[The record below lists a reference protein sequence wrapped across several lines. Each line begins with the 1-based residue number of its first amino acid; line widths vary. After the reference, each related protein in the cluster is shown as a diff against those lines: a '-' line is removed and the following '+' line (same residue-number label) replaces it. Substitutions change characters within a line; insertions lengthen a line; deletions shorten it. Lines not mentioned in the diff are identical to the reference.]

1 MVVRLILV
9 LLCLLSALRCTGGE
23 PAKQPPNIIYIL
35 ADDLGYGEL
44 GSYGQKQIET
54 PNLDVLAANGMRFTQ
69 HYAGSPV
76 CAPSRCVLLTGKHSR
91 HAYIRANDE
100 WGDRGDVW
108 DFARAVVDLNLEGQR
123 PLPAGTRT
131 LGSHLQEAGYR
142 TGIVGK
148 WGLGAPLTE
157 GIPNRLGFDFFFGY
171 NCQRQAHTYYPR
183 HLWRNT
189 EKVWLDNALVVP
201 NTRLEQGEDPRD
213 PASYARYTLEQYA
226 PDLMLDEALAF
237 IEDSGDEP
245 FFLYFATPIPHV
257 PLQAPRQWVEH
268 YLNKFGD
275 EDPYTGDQNYFPHRY
290 PHAAYAAMVS
300 YLDSQ
305 VGRLIQRLKD
315 LGIYENTLVIFSSD
329 NGPTFNGGADSSF
342 FDSGGP
348 FRNERG
354 WGKAF
359 LHEAG
364 IRVPMIASWPG
375 RIRPGSETDH
385 LSAFHDVLPTLLEL
399 AGAPVPENTDGISFV
414 PTLLGGQAQP
424 GHEFLYWEFTSTGQ
438 QAVRMGKWKGL
449 RTGIRDGDLAIA
461 LYDLDI
467 DLQEQQDL
475 SGQHPEIVG
484 KIREIMEKE
493 HVPSS
498 IERFRLFR

>member
-76 CAPSRCVLLTGKHSR
+76 CAPSRCVLLTGKHSG

-213 PASYARYTLEQYA
+213 PASYAGTR
-226 PDLMLDEALAF
+226 
-237 IEDSGDEP
+237 
-245 FFLYFATPIPHV
+245 
-257 PLQAPRQWVEH
+257 W
-268 YLNKFGD
+268 
-275 EDPYTGDQNYFPHRY
+275 
-290 PHAAYAAMVS
+290 
-300 YLDSQ
+300 
-305 VGRLIQRLKD
+305 
-315 LGIYENTLVIFSSD
+315 SS
-329 NGPTFNGGADSSF
+329 T
-342 FDSGGP
+342 
-348 FRNERG
+348 R
-354 WGKAF
+354 
-359 LHEAG
+359 
-364 IRVPMIASWPG
+364 
-375 RIRPGSETDH
+375 RI
-385 LSAFHDVLPTLLEL
+385 
-399 AGAPVPENTDGISFV
+399 
-414 PTLLGGQAQP
+414 
-424 GHEFLYWEFTSTGQ
+424 
-438 QAVRMGKWKGL
+438 
-449 RTGIRDGDLAIA
+449 
-461 LYDLDI
+461 
-467 DLQEQQDL
+467 
-475 SGQHPEIVG
+475 
-484 KIREIMEKE
+484 
-493 HVPSS
+493 
-498 IERFRLFR
+498 